1 MRRQDRT
8 QTRGVCWTEQKFHN
22 ILNGDKYSVLSN
34 IFRSIFWIYSVR
46 IDCLLSLSPIL
57 TNTPRT
63 STSMQ
68 HPAMPIQMTPVGFPE
83 PLSTEADGYRRLLA
97 SWIAQAQ
104 PRVDYYYD
112 DRGNRVYCRDRIRP
126 MVQPLLR
133 AMGLSVSQL
142 TIVQYQV
149 L

>member
-1 MRRQDRT
+1 MLRSNQEGFVGLNKNSIAYLT
-8 QTRGVCWTEQKFHN
+8 VIN
-22 ILNGDKYSVLSN
+22 IQYFYISSDLCFGYTPYRL
-34 IFRSIFWIYSVR
+34 IG
-46 IDCLLSLSPIL
+46 CLLSISPIL
-57 TNTPRT
+57 TNKPRT

-68 HPAMPIQMTPVGFPE
+68 HPAMPIPMTPVGFPE
-83 PLSTEADGYRRLLA
+83 PLSTEAEGYRRLLA

-112 DRGNRVYCRDRIRP
+112 DRGNRVYCRERISP

-133 AMGLSVSQL
+133 AMGLSVSQF
-142 TIVQYQV
+142 TIVQYPV